1 MKARILLTGK
11 DGQIGSALLRL
22 LPKIGEVFAPGRHEL
37 DLADTENI
45 RRVVRTIRPQLIVNA
60 AAYTKVDAAESDEAN
75 ARAVN
80 ADAPARLAEEAKKI
94 GAAIVQYSTDYVFD
108 GLKGAPYEETDAT
121 NPISIYGKTKLA
133 GELAVRESG
142 APYLI
147 LRTAWVYATHGRN
160 FLLTMLR
167 LATEKEELRIVRDQI
182 GAPTWSPEIA
192 AATTEILAQVLER
205 SSASSAFPLLSGIY
219 HLTAAGETTWCDFA
233 RAILEEASHT
243 PESVPWFAAATDGR
257 PLHTRRIIPISTQ
270 EFPTA
275 AARPAYSVL
284 SNSLLIQTFGIQM
297 QNWRTQ
303 LRRAFAFGGTRQQE
317 LPTLARIAP

>member
-37 DLADTENI
+37 DLADAENI

-108 GLKGAPYEETDAT
+108 GLKGAPYEETDST

-133 GELAVRESG
+133 GELAIRESG

-160 FLLTMLR
+160 FLLTILR
-167 LATEKEELRIVRDQI
+167 LATEKEELKIVRDQI

-192 AATTEILAQVLER
+192 AATTRILAQVLGP
-205 SSASSAFPLLSGIY
+205 SSALSAFSRVSGTY
-219 HLTAAGETTWCDFA
+219 HLTAAGEATWCDFA
-233 RAILEEASHT
+233 RAIIEEASRT
-243 PESVPWFAAATDGR
+243 PQRIPWFAAATGGR
-257 PLHTRRIIPISTQ
+257 SLRARRIIPISTQ
-270 EFPTA
+270 QYPTA
-275 AARPAYSVL
+275 AARPSYSVL
-284 SNSLLIQTFGIQM
+284 SNSLLTHTFDIQM
-297 QNWRTQ
+297 QDWRTQ
-303 LRRAFAFGGTRQQE
+303 LRGAFAVEEGPQQK
-317 LPTLARIAP
+317 LPVLTSSTP